1 MTLKNKNLGNVSL
14 TSAKRF
20 VMMKLDP
27 GKKFNNYYWLEGPL
41 PSDKGRRITVNHD
54 NQSQQCSR
62 CLLTAENGC
71 LGFGNGKMCEENKG
85 VRAKMSDYL
94 NFLKNTIGY
103 CTLKEL
109 YSKEMSR
116 LYNNFEGDVR
126 MTSDADMDQYIEENL
141 ENFEP
146 VIPVIT
152 VSNENDVRNISDEG
166 NTLNDKEAEI
176 NVNTKKVESL
186 KVEKVYPLKKEL
198 QMWKS

>member
-1 MTLKNKNLGNVSL
+1 
-14 TSAKRF
+14 
-20 VMMKLDP
+20 
-27 GKKFNNYYWLEGPL
+27 
-41 PSDKGRRITVNHD
+41 
-54 NQSQQCSR
+54 
-62 CLLTAENGC
+62 
-71 LGFGNGKMCEENKG
+71 
-85 VRAKMSDYL
+85 
-94 NFLKNTIGY
+94 
-103 CTLKEL
+103 
-109 YSKEMSR
+109 MSR